1 MKKLLLIIMATVI
14 PLCCFAEN
22 FWESETKCSIMSR
35 DFVKERVN
43 NPLTIQ
49 FKKGGVFEA
58 DGYKSCIV
66 INKFTAKNNYGV
78 EREYTYKIKMK
89 YVGTNNDWAEKS
101 NWQMVYLI
109 IEDAENGKQWRF

>member
-1 MKKLLLIIMATVI
+1 
-14 PLCCFAEN
+14 
-22 FWESETKCSIMSR
+22 MSR

-66 INKFTAKNNYGV
+66 INKFTAKTTTEQSENI
-78 EREYTYKIKMK
+78 RIKLN
-89 YVGTNNDWAEKS
+89 GTLEPITIGQKRA
-101 NWQMVYLI
+101 I
-109 IEDAENGKQWRF
+109 GKWFI